1 VNDLGG
7 SVLGEGQ
14 TENPAEQ
21 VVNEI
26 QRLGGEAFA
35 NAVSVADPA
44 AVTQM
49 VATAVSRWGQVDILV
64 NNASI

>member
-1 VNDLGG
+1 
-7 SVLGEGQ
+7 VLGEGE
-14 TENPAEQ
+14 TENPADQ

-44 AVTQM
+44 DVTQM
-49 VATAVSRWGQVDILV
+49 VAIVLSRWG
-64 NNASI
+64 